1 MWSAGFIAIV
11 FYVFL
16 GANLFSRRSP
26 YFHDRGAPPAGAWAD
41 GPLKLVDTP
50 WTLSQKVCLPASL
63 NDLFTTAATHMAL
76 LHNAIVRGYNS
87 IYLQAP
93 HVRGDDVPD
102 FAAYALTWH
111 KFLVS
116 HHDDE
121 EAKLFPDMA
130 GILRDDGIWG
140 NMTQEHGTHYPRE
153 TPMFSCCTQGTYHA
167 DADFIAESFLPGLAA
182 FQALLNTTDATAY
195 DAGALR
201 GVMDSFAAD
210 LSAHLHNEVAVMAA
224 MAAHENAPARE
235 SLRGALA
242 GDMLKA
248 WGKNTVTKAGYVDV
262 LPFFLLNTDRTFEGG
277 VWRNWPRMPEA
288 VRWSMVNLVGMRHG
302 PRWRF
307 SSCDAAGRPRELFA
321 LKALR
326 EEKEKERSEL

>member
-26 YFHDRGAPPAGAWAD
+26 FFHDRGAPPAGAWAD

-50 WTLSQKVCLPASL
+50 WTLNQK

-93 HVRGDDVPD
+93 HVRGGDVPD

-121 EAKLFPDMA
+121 EAKLFPDMV

-140 NMTQEHGTHYPRE
+140 NMTQEH
-153 TPMFSCCTQGTYHA
+153 
-167 DADFIAESFLPGLAA
+167 ESFLPGLAA

-248 WGKNTVTKAGYVDV
+248 WGKKTVTKAGYVDV

-326 EEKEKERSEL
+326 EEKEKEKERSEL

>member
-1 MWSAGFIAIV
+1 MWSAGFTAVV
-11 FYVFL
+11 FYAFL

-26 YFHDRGAPPAGAWAD
+26 FFHDTGAPPAGEWAD

-50 WTLSQKVCLPASL
+50 WTLRQKD
-63 NDLFTTAATHMAL
+63 DLFTTAATHMAL
-76 LHNAIVRGYNS
+76 LHNALIRGYNS

-93 HVRGDDVPD
+93 HVRAGDVSD

-121 EAKLFPDMA
+121 EARLFPDVVE
-130 GILRDDGIWG
+130 ILRDDGVWA
-140 NMTQEHGTHYPRE
+140 NTKQEHG
-153 TPMFSCCTQGTYHA
+153 SL
-167 DADFIAESFLPGLAA
+167 LPGLAA
-182 FQALLNTTDATAY
+182 FQALLNGTDAATY
-195 DAGALR
+195 DASALR

-210 LSAHLHNEVAVMAA
+210 LSAHLHNEVAVMAD
-224 MAAHENAPARE
+224 MSAHENAPARQ

-242 GDMLKA
+242 GDMLRA
-248 WGKNTVTKAGYVDV
+248 WGKSTVTKAGYVDV
-262 LPFFLLNTDRTFEGG
+262 VPFFLLNTDRTFEGG
-277 VWRNWPRMPEA
+277 VWRNWPRIPA
-288 VRWSMVNLVGMRHG
+288 VVRWSLVNLVGMRHG

-321 LKALR
+321 PRALR
-326 EEKEKERSEL
+326 EAKGKEEAEKADL